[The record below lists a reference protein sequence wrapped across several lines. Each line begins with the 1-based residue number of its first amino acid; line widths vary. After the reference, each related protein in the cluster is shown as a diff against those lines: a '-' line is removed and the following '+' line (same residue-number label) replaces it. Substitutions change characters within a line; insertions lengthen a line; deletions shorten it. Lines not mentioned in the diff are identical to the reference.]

1 MICCLNPNC
10 LQENPPC
17 PDGTKYC
24 FTCGTELVLL
34 SDRYRPI
41 RRLGQGGFGITYLA
55 EDKARFDKSCVIKQ
69 LTLQIPDARRLFEG
83 EAQRLEDL
91 ADCPVIPRL
100 LAYHSDADYLYL
112 VQEFVAGQDLD
123 KELREKGVFDEAALK
138 KFLNEL
144 LPVLDL
150 IHQRGIIHRD
160 IKLENIMRGLDG
172 KLVLIDFGIAKLIPA
187 NNTPKPG
194 TRAGTDGYAAPEQ
207 VKEGLAKPSSDLYSL
222 GAACF
227 HLLTNINPGSLFLE
241 YGYQWTGKWQQQVRQ
256 PISKDLKE
264 LIDKLLKSEDVD
276 RYQSAGEVLQVLNSQ
291 PPEKPA
297 STVSSAPKKDVS
309 FYMATLGMIVG
320 ASTVLWMLAIGSSL
334 FSSISNVT
342 KVPQTAEDY
351 FERAYK
357 LDDSN
362 RQGAIEDYTQA
373 IKLKPDFSE
382 AYNNR
387 GLRREE
393 SEDYKG
399 AIKDYTEAIRI
410 NSNYPE
416 AYNNRGDSRSA
427 LGDYKNAIEDYNQ
440 AIKIKPDVAMYYY
453 NRGEA
458 RYKSEDYKGAIEDYD
473 QAIKLQSDYA
483 NPYNGRGNSHSALG
497 DNKGAIEDYNQAIK
511 IQPDDAIFYS
521 NRGLSKY
528 KLDDYKSAI
537 EDYNQA
543 IKIKPD
549 AAIYYYNRG
558 LSKYKL
564 EDYKGAIEDYN
575 QAINLQSDNASFYND
590 RGNSHLALGDNKE
603 AFKDYNQAIKIQPD
617 YALFHFNRGL
627 SHHQSGDYKSAVED
641 YSQAIKLQSD
651 DADFYNNR
659 GNSHSAL
666 GDNKEAIEDYNQ
678 AIKIR
683 PNDEVIYSNRGQS
696 QGQLGN
702 HKIAIEDYTRA
713 IKIKP
718 DYAISYDKRC
728 FSHNEL
734 GNYQVAIKDC
744 NQSIKLNSDNAITY
758 HNRGFSRSGLGDKQ
772 GAIEDYNKAI
782 ELYQKQGKNQDTD
795 ENYRNTLK
803 LLAELQK

>member
-17 PDGTKYC
+17 TDGTKYC

-55 EDKARFDKSCVIKQ
+55 EDNARFNKSCVIKQ

-100 LAYHSDADYLYL
+100 LAYHSDVDYLYL
-112 VQEFVAGQDLD
+112 VQEFIAGQDLD
-123 KELREKGVFDEAALK
+123 KELREKGVFDEAAIK
-138 KFLNEL
+138 KFLNEI

-160 IKLENIMRGLDG
+160 IKLENIMRGVDG

-227 HLLTNINPGSLFLE
+227 HLLTDINPGSLFLE
-241 YGYQWTGKWQQQVRQ
+241 YGYQWTGKWQQYVRQ
-256 PISKDLKE
+256 TISKDLKE
-264 LIDKLLKSEDVD
+264 LIDKLLKSEDTD
-276 RYQSAGEVLQVLNSQ
+276 RYQSAVEVLQVLNSQ

-297 STVSSAPKKDVS
+297 ATVSSAPKKDTR
-309 FYMATLGMIVG
+309 FYMSALGMMVG
-320 ASTVLWMLAIGSSL
+320 VSTVLWMLAVGSSL
-334 FSSISNVT
+334 FSNITNIT

-357 LDDSN
+357 FDDSN

-373 IKLKPDFSE
+373 IKLKPAFSE

-416 AYNNRGDSRSA
+416 AYNNRGDSRFA

-440 AIKIKPDVAMYYY
+440 AIKIKPDFAMHYY
-453 NRGEA
+453 NRGES
-458 RYKSEDYKGAIEDYD
+458 RYKLEDYKGAIEDYD

-483 NPYNGRGNSHSALG
+483 NPYNGRGNSLSALG

-511 IQPDDAIFYS
+511 LWPDDAAFYV
-521 NRGLSKY
+521 NRGESRSK
-528 KLDDYKSAI
+528 LEDYKGAIEDYNRSIKIKPDSMLAYNNRGNSYFALGDYKNAI

-543 IKIKPD
+543 IKIKPED
-549 AAIYYYNRG
+549 DVLYSNRG
-558 LSKYKL
+558 DSRSKL

-575 QAINLQSDNASFYND
+575 RAINLNSDNALAYN
-590 RGNSHLALGDNKE
+590 
-603 AFKDYNQAIKIQPD
+603 
-617 YALFHFNRGL
+617 NRGL
-627 SHHQSGDYKSAVED
+627 SWSDLGDHKSAVKDYIQSIKINSDDPVVYGNRGFSRSELGDKKGAMEDYDKSIKLSSNSSVVYGNRCSLRSESGDY
-641 YSQAIKLQSD
+641 Q
-651 DADFYNNR
+651 
-659 GNSHSAL
+659 GAL
-666 GDNKEAIEDYNQ
+666 E
-678 AIKIR
+678 
-683 PNDEVIYSNRGQS
+683 
-696 QGQLGN
+696 
-702 HKIAIEDYTRA
+702 
-713 IKIKP
+713 
-718 DYAISYDKRC
+718 
-728 FSHNEL
+728 
-734 GNYQVAIKDC
+734 DC
-744 NQSIKLNSDNAITY
+744 NQSIKLNPDNAES
-758 HNRGFSRSGLGDKQ
+758 HHSRGFVYSKLSDKQ
-772 GAIEDYNKAI
+772 GAIKDYNQAI
-782 ELYQKQGKNQDTD
+782 ELYQKQGKSKDTD
-795 ENYRNTLK
+795 ENYRNVLQ